1 MAGANGYAAMV
12 AARAGKPKGKRR
24 KLDNYE
30 TPSPH
35 TFQLTDVVKFKG
47 PIREPACGSGR
58 MVRALRS
65 ATGLKVTGSDLR
77 DGHDFLKATKPWP
90 GDIVTNP
97 PYGNGAAD
105 AFVNHALKL
114 ADGRVAMLMELKYL
128 TGDKR
133 AKNLFRKCKPDVVII
148 IPERIYFYAG
158 RDPIPSQFYNHVWIV
173 WPDRK
178 TRARGKYETR
188 TIWAAPQNDFG

>member
-1 MAGANGYAAMV
+1 MGGANGYAAMV
-12 AARAGKPKGKRR
+12 AARKAKPKGKRR
-24 KLDNYE
+24 RFDNYE
-30 TPSPH
+30 TPSQH
-35 TFQLTDVVKFKG
+35 TFQLTDVATFKG
-47 PIREPACGSGR
+47 PILEPACGSGR

-65 ATGLKVTGSDLR
+65 ATGLKVTGFDFR
-77 DGHDFLKATKPWP
+77 DGNDFLARKKPWP

-105 AFVNHALKL
+105 AFVNHALAL

-133 AKNLFRKCKPDVVII
+133 AAKVFRACPPDLIVI

-158 RDPIPSQFYNHVWIV
+158 RDPIKAQFYNHVWIV

-178 TRARGKYETR
+178 ARKRGGYQTR
-188 TIWAAPQNDFG
+188 TIWASPQTDFG